1 MKGVKELK
9 RRLKGVK
16 SIRKITKAMEMVSA
30 TKLRRLQERALATR
44 PFANAIAGMLA
55 RVGARADASNSPL
68 LREPET
74 TTREAI
80 VLVGADK
87 GLCGSYNSNLHRA
100 AVHHLRALEKAGVA
114 AEMWILGRRP
124 QAYFNKLKGLEIAYV
139 YPEIVERISY
149 REVAL
154 LARQLTEAFA
164 SGRVQRVMIFST
176 RMHSMTLHKP
186 TPQQLLPVAKPAASA
201 SAASAVEYIL
211 EPTPDRILERLLP
224 RSIEMQLYA
233 AILDALASEFAAR
246 RMAMKNATDN
256 ADEMSQNL
264 SMACNKARQSGIT
277 GELLEII
284 GGAEALKG

>member
-55 RVGARADASNSPL
+55 RVVARADASTSPL
-68 LREPET
+68 LQKPESVQ
-74 TTREAI
+74 REAI

-100 AVHHLRALEKAGVA
+100 TVQHLRALEKAGVA
-114 AEMWILGRRP
+114 AEMWILGKRP
-124 QAYFNKLKGLEIAYV
+124 QGYFNKLKGLEISYV
-139 YPEIVERISY
+139 HPEIVERISY

-154 LARQLTEAFA
+154 LARQVTDAFA
-164 SGRVQRVMIFST
+164 SGRVQKVTIFST

-186 TPQQLLPVAKPAASA
+186 TAQQLLPVAQPEASA
-201 SAASAVEYIL
+201 GGADYIL
-211 EPTPDRILERLLP
+211 EPTADRILERLLP

-256 ADEMSQNL
+256 ADEMTHHL

-284 GGAEALKG
+284 GGAEALNG